1 MEDTQIE
8 QCSGP
13 LEFGMPSQRSPIDV
27 QPPTPL
33 SVPPLLVLGLLLL
46 GLCLPVL
53 AIDRWK
59 NWDTFGWTLRVLQWA
74 LLLGG
79 LLVSCR
85 KPVVLWRLRYVPWV
99 AGVVLAI
106 EGGYALMHRRLDVG
120 SWPFC

>member
-13 LEFGMPSQRSPIDV
+13 LEFVMSSQRPPLDV

-33 SVPPLLVLGLLLL
+33 S
-46 GLCLPVL
+46 
-53 AIDRWK
+53 
-59 NWDTFGWTLRVLQWA
+59 
-74 LLLGG
+74 
-79 LLVSCR
+79 
-85 KPVVLWRLRYVPWV
+85 RLRYVPWF
-99 AGVVLAI
+99 AGAVLAI